1 TRSTAGG
8 YTIAGDPPIGPP
20 DTANTD
26 DDTIAGGRH
35 LSDGDVN
42 PDIIEVDFTGFAIDA
57 PAGLATSASMGDYL
71 GSITGIV
78 EFDFTDR
85 KLSSPISTPARSSTT
100 PPPRISPSSA
110 TTAAASRS
118 PP

>member
-20 DTANTD
+20 DTAGTQ

-57 PAGLATSASMGDYL
+57 PAGLTNSASMGDYL

-78 EFDFTDR
+78 DFDFQDR
-85 KLSSPISTPARSSTT
+85 KLFVTSIDSGSFIDHTT
-100 PPPRISPSSA
+100 TQEI
-110 TTAAASRS
+110 TVYG
-118 PP
+118 